1 MQDRGQIDKVGI
13 PNVSSGGNVTVRLDR
28 ILARAREEAASERP
42 SKITTLDRLIADHV
56 EPGMTLHLG
65 VTHVFPH
72 ALGAELIRSFGRTS
86 PGFTLVA
93 AGVAG
98 VGVAMLHLGMVERVI
113 TSYAGDIYP
122 APAPNKVVQRVYA
135 DASVTFEHWSLLSLI
150 QRLLAG
156 AMGLPAM
163 PTRSIAGSSMAE
175 DNAAAYREIPDPFG
189 GGGSLQLVGALQP
202 DLTLL
207 HAWAADE
214 DGNCLLTPPYSEETF
229 GAMAAHRGALVTVER
244 LVDRDFVAAHSDLVR
259 LPGRYVRGVAV
270 APFGGHPGGLF
281 NRGLAECEPY
291 AEDYDF
297 VVDFRQA
304 CRSDAD
310 LDAWIGRWI
319 TEPGDHAGYLDRLGE
334 ARLRDL
340 LRRGRADAWETD
352 LRGLGEAIDFEAAPG
367 QVEEMVAAAAGVLA
381 DRIDAGGYDT
391 ILAGQGYSNLAAW
404 LAASRRPGVQ
414 LAAEVGMLG
423 YSPRP
428 ASPFLFNFANLPT
441 CTSLSSTL
449 TALGIWVGGATAR
462 AIGSLG
468 AGQVDRFGNVNS
480 TAVPPVFHLVGSG
493 GANDVAG
500 TAGEVI
506 LTCPADPMRLVDRVP
521 YRTFCGDRVRALVT
535 TEGVMKKG
543 AGEDEL
549 VLTAVFPRGRSL
561 REAADTARKKCGW
574 PLKVA
579 AALRALP
586 DVDGEELER
595 LRSFDPRGSFL
606 RG

>member
-1 MQDRGQIDKVGI
+1 MTERLERIIAQARGE
-13 PNVSSGGNVTVRLDR
+13 
-28 ILARAREEAASERP
+28 RAAQRP
-42 SKITTLDRLIADHV
+42 SKVTTLDRLVRSHV

-72 ALGAELIRSFGRTS
+72 ALGSELIRAFGRAD
-86 PGFTLVA
+86 PRFTLVA

-98 VGVAMLHLGMVERVI
+98 VGVAMLHLGMVKRVI

-122 APAPNKVVQRVYA
+122 SPAPNKVVQRVYA
-135 DASVTFEHWSLLSLI
+135 DRSVAFEHWSLLSLI
-150 QRLLAG
+150 QRLAAG

-163 PTRSIAGSSMAE
+163 PTRSLGGSTMAE
-175 DNAAAYREIPDPFG
+175 DNAGAYRSMDDPFG
-189 GGGSLQLVGALQP
+189 GEAPLQLVSALRP

-229 GAMAAHRGALVTVER
+229 GAMAARHGVLVTVER
-244 LVDRDFVAAHSDLVR
+244 LVDRDYIAAHSDLVR
-259 LPGRYVRGVAV
+259 LPGRYVRGLAV

-281 NRGLAECEPY
+281 NRGLPDLEPY

-297 VVDFRQA
+297 VVDFRRA
-304 CRSDAD
+304 CASSAD
-310 LDAWIGRWI
+310 LDAWLARWI
-319 TEPGDHAGYLDRLGE
+319 TGPVDHGGYLDLLGE
-334 ARLRDL
+334 ERLKEL
-340 LRRGRADAWETD
+340 QRRGRADAWEND
-352 LRGLGEAIDFEAAPG
+352 LRALGAGIDFDAPSSPHE
-367 QVEEMVAAAAGVLA
+367 QMIAAAADVLA
-381 DRIDAGGYDT
+381 ARIVTQGYDT

-404 LAASRRPGVQ
+404 IAASRLDGVQ

-441 CTSLSSTL
+441 CSALSSTL
-449 TALGIWVGGATAR
+449 ATLGVWVGGAMAR

-493 GANDVAG
+493 GANDVAS
-500 TAGEVI
+500 TSGEVV
-506 LTCPADPMRLVDRVP
+506 LTCPADPMRLVPRVP
-521 YRTFCGDRVRALVT
+521 YRTFTGDRVRALVT
-535 TEGVMKKG
+535 TEGVMEKG
-543 AGEDEL
+543 AGDDEL

-561 REAADTARKKCGW
+561 QEAAGATRAACGW
-574 PLKVA
+574 PLKLA
-579 AALRALP
+579 EPLRALP
-586 DVDGEELER
+586 ELDEGVLAQ
-595 LRSFDPRGSFL
+595 LRGYDPRGSFL